1 MQEPNPFKI
10 ELENWRK
17 QRSVLRFYTL
27 VIIFLGIF
35 LLAGTV
41 GIIMLVKSKPAPTT
55 TAELINTPQINS
67 SQHQTI
73 TQSSSGKFSIFVNS
87 SNGINLRS
95 QPSASAN
102 ILIVVPYSAEIIAD
116 QEQGNWYRGSY
127 NGKTGYVMKQ
137 YVVKS
142 KGELTPPSS

>member
-17 QRSVLRFYTL
+17 QRSLLRFYTI
-27 VIIFLGIF
+27 VIIFLSIF
-35 LLAGTV
+35 LLAGVV
-41 GIIMLVKSKPAPTT
+41 GIMMLVKSKPTSTT
-55 TAELINTPQINS
+55 TAELINSPQTNN
-67 SQHQTI
+67 SQHQT
-73 TQSSSGKFSIFVNS
+73 TTSQPSDKFSIFVNS

-95 QPSASAN
+95 QPNTSSN
-102 ILIVVPYSAEIIAD
+102 ILIIVPYSAEIIAT
-116 QEQGNWYRGSY
+116 QEQGDWYKGSY

-142 KGELTPPSS
+142 KGELTPPQ